1 MAIIEV
7 PVFLSAFGAEPVP
20 GTAVVA
26 EQDPGER
33 LVRALAGLGM
43 FWGLALL
50 GLFIPVAHF
59 ILVPTF
65 LTAGFVVAVKRARE
79 DNRLIAVRGACPR
92 CSVEQEFKVGGR
104 LTADRTFDCPNC
116 HDQLLLAVG
125 RKRGNPA

>member
-7 PVFLSAFGAEPVP
+7 PVFLNAFGGEPES

-65 LTAGFVVAVKRARE
+65 LTAGLVVAIKRARE
-79 DNRLIAVRGACPR
+79 DKRLISVRGACPR

-104 LTADRTFDCPNC
+104 LTADRTFDCPSC
-116 HDQLLLAVG
+116 HNHLRLGVG
-125 RKRGNPA
+125 TKPRNAA